1 MKLGYLAIDE
11 RTGER
16 LALTGAEHP
25 RKQLLA
31 KLGRKHADKMFCDT
45 TSGDPKHIG
54 YIVNGQW
61 FRVYEVHDWQGKA
74 E

>member
-16 LALTGAEHP
+16 LALTETTHP

-31 KLGRKHADKMFCDT
+31 KLCRSHCSKIFCDT
-45 TSGDPKHIG
+45 KDGTAKHIG
-54 YIVNGQW
+54 YIVGGQW
-61 FRVYEVHDWQGKA
+61 WRIYEVCDWQGVA
-74 E
+74 A